1 MQGILEKNIIIGLQ
15 AKDRNE
21 AIMKLVEKLEANGHI
36 HKSYYDDVIKRE
48 DSYPTGL
55 PTEGVNIAIPH
66 AKSDAII
73 SSTIGFAVLETPVVF
88 NNMADDSE
96 ALDVKII
103 FLIAN
108 SASAEQTVI
117 LQELMEKFSDEDIL
131 IALSKADT
139 SKKVMEL
146 IGS

>member
-1 MQGILEKNIIIGLQ
+1 MQGILEKNVIIGLQ

-21 AIMKLVEKLEANGHI
+21 AIMKLVEKLEKNGHI

-48 DSYPTGL
+48 ESYPTGL

-66 AKSDAII
+66 AKSEAII
-73 SSTIGFAVLETPVVF
+73 DSTIGLAVLETPVVF
-88 NNMADDSE
+88 NNMADASE
-96 ALDVKII
+96 ALAVEII

-108 SASAEQTVI
+108 SASTEQTVI
-117 LQELMEKFSDEDIL
+117 LQQLMEKFSDEEIL

-139 SKKVMEL
+139 TKKVMDL
-146 IGS
+146 VGS